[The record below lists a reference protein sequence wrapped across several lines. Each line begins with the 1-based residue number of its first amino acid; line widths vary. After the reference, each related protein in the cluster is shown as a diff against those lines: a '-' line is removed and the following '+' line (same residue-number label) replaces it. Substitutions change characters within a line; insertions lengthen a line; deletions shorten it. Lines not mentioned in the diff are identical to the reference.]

1 MMNNLSK
8 NWKLI
13 LRQYIHEIIEIVLS
27 LILILFYWFVRK
39 DFELFG
45 NQLDLM
51 IDLVVTAAWISYI
64 LKQVKIIFLAIDNKS
79 KNKEMKG

>member
-1 MMNNLSK
+1 MNNLSK